1 MRYTQGI
8 QLVCLDMAG
17 TTVADDGLVLTA
29 FQRALDDIGIRE
41 ETERERMTGYVV
53 ETMGE
58 SKITVFRALLG
69 DEDRA
74 QRGNAAFEI
83 AYGDLVDAVKP
94 LPGAIE
100 TFATLRELGIVVV
113 LTTGFARSTQ
123 DAILTRLGWHDIVD
137 ATLCPGDVGGRG
149 RPYPD
154 MILTSVLRFGVPD
167 VRAVAVA
174 GDTTSD
180 IAAGLAAGAS
190 IVAGVTTG
198 AHDRDRLQRAGATH
212 VLDGVADIVG
222 LVIPQ

>member
-1 MRYTQGI
+1 MRIVLT
-8 QLVCLDMAG
+8 CLDMAG

-29 FQRALDDIGIRE
+29 FGRALDDIGVHDQVVRG
-41 ETERERMTGYVV
+41 RMIDYVV

-69 DEDRA
+69 DEDDA
-74 QRGNAAFEI
+74 QAANTAFET
-83 AYGDLVDAVKP
+83 AYGDLIGGIKP
-94 LPGAIE
+94 LPGAVE
-100 TFATLRELGIVVV
+100 TFAALRDLGIKTV

-123 DAILTRLGWHDIVD
+123 DAILAQLGWHDLVD

-154 MILTSVLRFGVPD
+154 MILTAVLRLGVPD
-167 VRAVAVA
+167 VRAVAVV
-174 GDTTSD
+174 GDTTTD

-198 AHDRDRLQRAGATH
+198 AHDRARLLGAGATH
-212 VLDGVADIVG
+212 VLDGVADVVG
-222 LVIPQ
+222 LL